1 MEAADAS
8 RDVSCQGRRMQ
19 EDREHMKTRRD
30 AHLRKHNARSGLFL
44 RVRPDYGDPNWN
56 TR

>member
-8 RDVSCQGRRMQ
+8 RDVSCQGRRIQ

-30 AHLRKHNARSGLFL
+30 AYLRKHNVRIGLFL